1 MASSGGG
8 RGGSGKGGSGGKGKR
23 RLAGKGPT
31 PPASARKGHPAQR
44 HPTQRHPTQRRA
56 GGSEREASRGA
67 AARGRDAAGERS
79 GPSRS
84 RYHAPDE
91 IVVGRNP
98 VVEAL
103 RAAVPAT
110 RLLLAAGLE
119 HDPRVDEARALAV
132 ATGLPVVD
140 VARGELDRL
149 AGPAPHQGMGLV
161 LPAYAYLHPDDL
173 IEAALRAADQQG
185 TEALVVALD
194 GVTDPRN
201 LGSVVRSA
209 AAFGAHGVLVPER
222 RAAGVT
228 AGAWKA
234 SAGALAR
241 LPVARATNLVRTLQ
255 GYAKSGLMVAGLAA
269 DADTTLDAFDLAT
282 GPLVL
287 VVGSEGRGLSRLVGE
302 VCDITVG
309 IPMVDE
315 TESLNAGVAAG
326 VALAEVARRRRA
338 T

>member
-1 MASSGGG
+1 MARSSGGSSGGG
-8 RGGSGKGGSGGKGKR
+8 GGGGGGGGKGTGGKGKR

-44 HPTQRHPTQRRA
+44 RA
-56 GGSEREASRGA
+56 NAATRD
-67 AARGRDAAGERS
+67 AARGTSSRAAGGREPGHERP
-79 GPSRS
+79 GPARS

-103 RAAVPAT
+103 RAQVPAN

-119 HDPRVDEARALAV
+119 HDPRVDEARSLAAASGV
-132 ATGLPVVD
+132 PVVD
-140 VARGELDRL
+140 VSRGELDRL
-149 AGPAPHQGMGLV
+149 AGPAPHQGMGLA
-161 LPAYAYLHPDDL
+161 LPAYEYLHPDDL
-173 IEAALRAADQQG
+173 LVQAMATAAEQDTTVL
-185 TEALVVALD
+185 LVALD

-241 LPVARATNLVRTLQ
+241 LPVARATNLVRSLQ
-255 GYAKSGLMVAGLAA
+255 AYAKAGVMIAGLAA
-269 DADTTLDAFDLAT
+269 DADTTLDSFEAAT
-282 GPLVL
+282 EPLVL
-287 VVGSEGRGLSRLVGE
+287 VLGSEGRGLSRLVGE
-302 VCDITVG
+302 TCDLAVA
-309 IPMVDE
+309 IPMEDDS
-315 TESLNAGVAAG
+315 ESLNAGVAAG

-338 T
+338 G